1 MFSSHHDRV
10 RKKANVLVGH
20 DELEVGAH
28 VGELYREILALHRD
42 GKNPFQVIDWTVAT
56 EREER
61 DLPAFDIG
69 RCKKG
74 KALNMIPMKVSKSDY
89 DRLLPQNGILHDMAS
104 EVPYSRPRVDDANIH
119 GVIRSNQD
127 ATRTPAVLVELSSA
141 HGN

>member
-1 MFSSHHDRV
+1 MPTEEQV
-10 RKKANVLVGH
+10 YEA
-20 DELEVGAH
+20 LE
-28 VGELYREILALHRD
+28 E
-42 GKNPFQVIDWTVAT
+42 VIDWTVAT

-74 KALNMIPMKVSKSDY
+74 KALNMIPMKVSKSDH
-89 DRLLPQNGILHDMAS
+89 DRLLSQNGILHYIAS

-127 ATRTPAVLVELSSA
+127 TTRTPTVLVELSSA